1 MKPQVGW
8 GDSPTAAARPEG
20 GTSQK
25 ATAGWLSML
34 SVFEPHWQ
42 VHGRARGPAGSACI
56 VQKGVGLRACDIER
70 LLMVLT
76 CNFWL

>member
-1 MKPQVGW
+1 MRPQVGW

-42 VHGRARGPAGSACI
+42 VRGWLCRGVIGEIWYGRRTGFDGTCE
-56 VQKGVGLRACDIER
+56 GLAH
-70 LLMVLT
+70 LV
-76 CNFWL
+76 